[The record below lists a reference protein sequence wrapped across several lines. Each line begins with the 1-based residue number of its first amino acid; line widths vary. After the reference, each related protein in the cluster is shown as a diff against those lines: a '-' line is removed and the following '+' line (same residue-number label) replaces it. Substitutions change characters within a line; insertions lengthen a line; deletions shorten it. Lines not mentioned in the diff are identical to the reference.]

1 MEQEIQACEKVLLD
15 LEFEYRNLE
24 LEVKRVSQEILSCD
38 TQISEKEQRAVVLR
52 MAEGVLQQIVDR
64 VSGENFQKIEFLV
77 NRALSAIFTDL
88 NLIFKIT
95 SEIKRQTVV
104 YSFQI
109 EKDGIPGNINSLGG
123 GIIVVVAVVLKLL
136 FNIISRRFPLLVLDE
151 TLSFLA
157 TSYIPA
163 MSEFLKEVSKEFDI
177 PILMVTHQEEFAVN
191 SDKTYKIEIKDKKTV
206 LEMAQ

>member
-1 MEQEIQACEKVLLD
+1 MEKEIQECEKVLLD
-15 LEFEYRNLE
+15 LEFHQRNLE
-24 LEVKRVSQEILSCD
+24 LEIKKVSQEIISYTAL
-38 TQISEKEQRAVVLR
+38 ISEKEQRAVLLR
-52 MAEGVLQQIVDR
+52 MSEGVLQQIIDK

-77 NRALSAIFTDL
+77 NRALSCIFTDL

-95 SEIKRQTVV
+95 SEVKRQTVL

-136 FNIISRRFPLLVLDE
+136 FNIISQRFPLLVLDE

-157 TSYIPA
+157 VSYIPA
-163 MSEFLKEVSKEFDI
+163 MSEFLKEVSREFNI
-177 PILMVTHQEEFAVN
+177 PILMVTHQEEFASN
-191 SDKTYKIEIKDKKTV
+191 SDTTYKIEIKDKKTV
-206 LEMAQ
+206 LEQV